1 MIKIVIIEDDSFAQ
15 EMLSDLLSEYS
26 DQYVVT
32 ALFNSVKASV
42 KSLPTLKP
50 DLVFLDME
58 LLDGKGFDI
67 LESLPE
73 INFEVIVT
81 TMFDSYMLQAIKYS
95 ALDYLLKP
103 INKNELQAA
112 LKRFETKT
120 KELNTNAKIK
130 EAAHIN
136 KIILPMTEGLVFLNI
151 PDIIRLES
159 DGSYTSFIT
168 NDEKKYVTSRNIAI
182 YEEQLI
188 PHAFFR
194 VHHSHLIN
202 LNHIIKYVKG
212 DGGYVIMSDNSTVDV
227 SRRKRDDFLKALNY

>member
-1 MIKIVIIEDDSFAQ
+1 MVKIVIIEDDSFAQ

-58 LLDGKGFDI
+58 LLDGKGFEI

-103 INKNELQAA
+103 INKNELEAA
-112 LKRFETKT
+112 LKRYETKT
-120 KELNTNAKIK
+120 KELNANAKTK

-159 DGSYTSFIT
+159 DGSYTTFIT
-168 NDEKKYVTSRNIAI
+168 KDEKKYVTSRNMAI

-188 PHAFFR
+188 PLAFFR

-202 LNHIIKYVKG
+202 LNHISKYVKG
-212 DGGYVIMSDNSTVDV
+212 DGGYVIMSDNSSVDV
-227 SRRKRDDFLKALNY
+227 SRRKKDDFLKALSY